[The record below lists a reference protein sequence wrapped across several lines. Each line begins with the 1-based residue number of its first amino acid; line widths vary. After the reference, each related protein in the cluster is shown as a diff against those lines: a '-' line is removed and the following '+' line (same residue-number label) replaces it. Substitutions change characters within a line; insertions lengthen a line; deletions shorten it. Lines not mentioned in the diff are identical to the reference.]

1 MLLCVANGKEADPI
15 VSKKLS
21 VDAVIFAHVH
31 AQYNYLGHLL
41 L

>member
-1 MLLCVANGKEADPI
+1 MLLCVANGKEGDAI

-21 VDAVIFAHVH
+21 VGAVIFAHVH
-31 AQYNYLGHLL
+31 AQHNYLRHLL